1 MLADVGDSFTVPT
14 AEGWDMVFTILDE
27 DAKTCQVGYLDGS
40 AFETAVDRD
49 IVEGPVTIPAT
60 ANGYTV
66 VKIGSY
72 AFQNINGM
80 TSITIP
86 NTVTTIEEI
95 AFCVNDGLT
104 SLEIPASVT
113 SIGTR
118 AFTSLSF
125 VTSITVAEGNP
136 NYDSRDNCNA
146 IIETAT
152 NKLLFG
158 CLTTTIPTTVT
169 EIGGDSFINLDNY
182 TLTIPSSVN
191 SIDNSAFSGNNVT
204 IQVERTIPLEIE
216 EDVFRN
222 MWGNSILRVPE
233 GCKAA
238 YAEATG
244 WNRFENIFEGREGET
259 FIAQTPEGYD
269 MVFTIIDD
277 KAKTCQV
284 GYLDTNGFKR
294 AVDRDAV
301 KGSLTI
307 PSIVDGYTVVKIGKY
322 AFNDIY
328 GITSVAI
335 PNTVT
340 AIEGYA
346 FNFCY
351 GLSSLDLPA
360 SLTTIGE
367 RAFAYCSLTS
377 LEIPA
382 SVTTIRGYA
391 FVGLS
396 NATSITVEAGNPIY
410 DSRDNCNAIIETATN
425 KLLFGF
431 KTTTIPA
438 TVTGIGE
445 RAFQNISDFTLTIP
459 SSITTIDDYAF
470 TGYNLTLQVE
480 HTTPLEI
487 NESVFDLWGS
497 TLRVPEGSKAAYAD
511 AAGWSRFDY
520 ILEGNEGATFIA
532 KTAEGYDMVFAI
544 LDDKAK
550 TCQVGYFDGDWGK
563 GAVDKESVEGSLTIP
578 ATVNGYTVVKI
589 GKYAFNEIY
598 QKISVTIPNTVTTIG
613 EYAFADCSGLTSL
626 ELPASVTTIGEY
638 AFSGVSN
645 VTSITVAAGNTTY
658 DSRDNCNAI
667 IETAT
672 NKLLVGFKATTI
684 PATVTEIGD
693 GAFVNLYDYTLTI
706 PSTITTID
714 NYAFSGSRLTLQVE
728 RTTPLEI
735 TEDVFQNVWDSSLRV
750 PVGSKAAYAEAPG
763 WSSFDRILEG
773 NEGATFTVQ
782 TAEGYD
788 MVFTVLDET
797 AKTCQVG
804 YLNGS
809 WDNPAVN
816 RESVEGSVTIP
827 EVVEGYTVVKIGKHA
842 FNNVSGMTSVN
853 IPNTVTAID
862 EYAFSSCDGLASF
875 ELPANVVSLGDYAL
889 ISINNVTSFKVAEGN
904 TIYDSRGNC
913 NAIIEKAT
921 NKLLYGCKTT
931 IIPASV
937 TEIGSNAF
945 YNVLHGCTIIIPSTI
960 TKIDDHA
967 FSNTNMTLQVEH
979 TTPLQINDEQY
990 NGFESST
997 LRVPTGCKA
1006 AYASATGWKN
1016 FGSILEGNEG
1026 SVITSTTAEGWEM
1039 VFTILDETAKTC
1051 QVGYL
1056 NGSWDNP
1063 AVNRESVEGSVTI
1076 PEVVEGYTV
1085 VKIGKYALHNV
1096 YKMTSVTIPNTVT
1109 SIENEAFASVYNC
1122 TIHLPSAISMIGDYA
1137 FSWCENLLF
1146 EVEHTTPLDI
1156 QETVFNELRNSTLR
1170 VPAGCKSEYATATGW
1185 SLFSNIYEGNEGTY
1199 FTAKTAEG
1207 WDMVFTILDETDK
1220 TCQVGYLDGSWNKLA
1235 VDKETV
1241 EGSVTIPEIVNDYTV
1256 VKIGKNAFSNV
1267 YKMTSVTIPNT
1278 VTSIENE
1285 VFSSVYNCTIHLPSA
1300 ISMIGDYAFNWCSD
1314 LTLEVEHTTP
1324 LVINENVFEN
1334 INNSTLRVPV
1344 GCRDAYTTATGW
1356 MNFNEILEWAS
1367 PSDMFVFTENP
1378 DGTTCS
1384 VTGYKDYCVGDV
1396 AIPESWEGLTVTS
1409 IGNNAFYS
1417 CVNLTSIFIPSSV
1430 TSIGVQAFSYCS
1442 NLTSIKVENGNTK
1455 YDSRD
1460 NCNAIIETATN
1471 TLIRGTK
1478 KTKIPNDVTSIGVDA
1493 FNGTGL
1499 TSMTIPNSVTYIA
1512 NQAFLGCSSLT
1523 SLTISENVTYI
1534 GFSTF
1539 AGCSGLTSLTIP
1551 KNVTTIGDYA
1561 FSGCTEVASVTVKS
1575 PTPVAISEGTFAN
1588 KANATLYVP
1597 EGSKAAYQ
1605 AADEWK
1611 EFMEIVEAPV
1621 EATWTDSNGMT
1632 WSFTVSGTEA
1642 RNIKPACQKVY
1653 IYGADPVQ
1661 EPPFQPGSW
1670 DAAAMR
1676 FSSYEGRYLP
1686 TLSDEVYWGLKT
1698 LIFDVSDVSP
1708 DFDLKVMNGW
1718 WSNTYY
1724 DHVVWED
1731 GLNEL
1736 QITQTMAADC
1746 ARGYGGGGK
1755 DLNLMLTEGS
1765 VTINAVY
1772 YESVSILN
1780 PVVVIPAK
1788 VYDGST
1794 ELTVTSIAERAF
1806 DGCSNMTSITIPSSV
1821 TSVGSGAF
1829 YGCSGLTSIVV
1840 EDGNAIYDSRDNCN
1854 AIIETGTNT
1863 LIAGCNNTV
1872 IPSSVTS
1879 IGEGAFKSR
1888 LYMPSMAIPNSVTAI
1903 GNNAFSGCGNLTS
1916 ISIPSSVTS
1925 IGENAF
1931 SGCSNLTSVSV
1942 KKGTP
1947 LPINENTFTSRTNA
1961 TLFVPQGSKDNYLAA
1976 DYWQEFKEIV
1986 EINTTPSN
1994 VINFADAN
2002 VKAICVASWDFDD
2015 DGELSESEAASI
2027 TDPSLGHVFRNK
2039 SYITSFDELSYFI
2052 GLTSIGSEA
2061 FSGCSG
2067 LTSVVIPNCVTSID
2081 YDAFYNCS
2089 GLTSITIPNSV
2100 TSIGDWAFSTCSGLT
2115 SMTIPNSVTSIGT
2128 GVFSNCNG
2136 LTSLSVESGNAKYD
2150 SRGGCNAIIETE
2162 TNTLISGTKNTVIP
2176 NGVTSIGAWAFYS
2189 IVDMTSVTIPNSV
2202 TSIGEGAFCYCMAL
2216 TSITIPNSVT
2226 SIGIN
2231 AFASCDGLTSV
2242 IIPSS
2247 VTFIG
2252 AWAFS
2257 GCPNLTS
2264 VTVKSKTPITYAW
2277 AYEFPFSNRANATL
2291 YVLEG
2296 CKAAYQAAAYWNE
2309 FKEIV
2314 EIGMELPADEI
2325 FSGTNLW
2332 AGYVAQE
2339 DLIPGTGLKVYVITK
2354 LGTTTATASQIDYM
2368 PQGVPVLLKRADTTV
2383 SSYEVTSG
2391 TGTAPTTN
2399 LLRVFNADRNVSNRE
2414 GFILFNDEFVLVNE
2428 GVLPAGRVFLPAN
2441 NLQMSRG
2448 LTRSIVIDDDD
2459 ATGIEGNRA
2468 VADEADE
2475 QWFDLQ
2481 GRRLEQ
2487 KPTKK
2492 GIYILNGRKVVV
2504 K

>member
-1 MLADVGDSFTVPT
+1 MKQTKLSLLILAFLRPMMANADPVEIDGIYYNLTSTSKT
-14 AEGWDMVFTILDE
+14 AEVTKNPNKYSGEVVIPETV
-27 DAKTCQVGYLDGS
+27 TCDGEEYS
-40 AFETAVDRD
+40 VTSIGKYAFDGCSGLTS
-49 IVEGPVTIPAT
+49 VTIPNSVTSIGDFAFFNCSGLT
-60 ANGYTV
+60 SVTIPNSVTSIGYYTFCDCSGLTSV
-66 VKIGSY
+66 TIPNSVTSIGDFAFCGCSALTSVTIPNSVTSIGEGCFSY
-72 AFQNINGM
+72 CYYGL

-86 NTVTTIEEI
+86 N
-95 AFCVNDGLT
+95 
-104 SLEIPASVT
+104 SVT
-113 SIGTR
+113 SIGYHAFAYCYGLTSVTIPNSVTSIDDR
-118 AFTSLSF
+118 AFIGCSGLTSLS
-125 VTSITVAEGNP
+125 VEAGNTK
-136 NYDSRDNCNA
+136 YDSRENCNA
-146 IIETAT
+146 IIETET
-152 NKLLFG
+152 NKLVCG
-158 CLTTTIPTTVT
+158 TKNTIIPNSVT
-169 EIGGDSFINLDNY
+169 SIGNY
-182 TLTIPSSVN
+182 
-191 SIDNSAFSGNNVT
+191 AFS
-204 IQVERTIPLEIE
+204 
-216 EDVFRN
+216 
-222 MWGNSILRVPE
+222 W
-233 GCKAA
+233 
-238 YAEATG
+238 
-244 WNRFENIFEGREGET
+244 
-259 FIAQTPEGYD
+259 
-269 MVFTIIDD
+269 
-277 KAKTCQV
+277 
-284 GYLDTNGFKR
+284 
-294 AVDRDAV
+294 
-301 KGSLTI
+301 
-307 PSIVDGYTVVKIGKY
+307 
-322 AFNDIY
+322 
-328 GITSVAI
+328 
-335 PNTVT
+335 
-340 AIEGYA
+340 
-346 FNFCY
+346 
-351 GLSSLDLPA
+351 
-360 SLTTIGE
+360 
-367 RAFAYCSLTS
+367 
-377 LEIPA
+377 
-382 SVTTIRGYA
+382 
-391 FVGLS
+391 
-396 NATSITVEAGNPIY
+396 
-410 DSRDNCNAIIETATN
+410 
-425 KLLFGF
+425 
-431 KTTTIPA
+431 
-438 TVTGIGE
+438 
-445 RAFQNISDFTLTIP
+445 
-459 SSITTIDDYAF
+459 
-470 TGYNLTLQVE
+470 
-480 HTTPLEI
+480 
-487 NESVFDLWGS
+487 
-497 TLRVPEGSKAAYAD
+497 
-511 AAGWSRFDY
+511 
-520 ILEGNEGATFIA
+520 
-532 KTAEGYDMVFAI
+532 
-544 LDDKAK
+544 
-550 TCQVGYFDGDWGK
+550 
-563 GAVDKESVEGSLTIP
+563 
-578 ATVNGYTVVKI
+578 
-589 GKYAFNEIY
+589 
-598 QKISVTIPNTVTTIG
+598 
-613 EYAFADCSGLTSL
+613 CSGLTS
-626 ELPASVTTIGEY
+626 I
-638 AFSGVSN
+638 
-645 VTSITVAAGNTTY
+645 
-658 DSRDNCNAI
+658 
-667 IETAT
+667 
-672 NKLLVGFKATTI
+672 
-684 PATVTEIGD
+684 
-693 GAFVNLYDYTLTI
+693 
-706 PSTITTID
+706 
-714 NYAFSGSRLTLQVE
+714 
-728 RTTPLEI
+728 
-735 TEDVFQNVWDSSLRV
+735 
-750 PVGSKAAYAEAPG
+750 
-763 WSSFDRILEG
+763 
-773 NEGATFTVQ
+773 
-782 TAEGYD
+782 
-788 MVFTVLDET
+788 
-797 AKTCQVG
+797 
-804 YLNGS
+804 
-809 WDNPAVN
+809 
-816 RESVEGSVTIP
+816 
-827 EVVEGYTVVKIGKHA
+827 
-842 FNNVSGMTSVN
+842 
-853 IPNTVTAID
+853 
-862 EYAFSSCDGLASF
+862 
-875 ELPANVVSLGDYAL
+875 
-889 ISINNVTSFKVAEGN
+889 
-904 TIYDSRGNC
+904 
-913 NAIIEKAT
+913 
-921 NKLLYGCKTT
+921 
-931 IIPASV
+931 
-937 TEIGSNAF
+937 
-945 YNVLHGCTIIIPSTI
+945 
-960 TKIDDHA
+960 
-967 FSNTNMTLQVEH
+967 
-979 TTPLQINDEQY
+979 
-990 NGFESST
+990 
-997 LRVPTGCKA
+997 
-1006 AYASATGWKN
+1006 
-1016 FGSILEGNEG
+1016 
-1026 SVITSTTAEGWEM
+1026 
-1039 VFTILDETAKTC
+1039 
-1051 QVGYL
+1051 
-1056 NGSWDNP
+1056 
-1063 AVNRESVEGSVTI
+1063 
-1076 PEVVEGYTV
+1076 
-1085 VKIGKYALHNV
+1085 
-1096 YKMTSVTIPNTVT
+1096 
-1109 SIENEAFASVYNC
+1109 
-1122 TIHLPSAISMIGDYA
+1122 
-1137 FSWCENLLF
+1137 
-1146 EVEHTTPLDI
+1146 
-1156 QETVFNELRNSTLR
+1156 
-1170 VPAGCKSEYATATGW
+1170 
-1185 SLFSNIYEGNEGTY
+1185 
-1199 FTAKTAEG
+1199 
-1207 WDMVFTILDETDK
+1207 
-1220 TCQVGYLDGSWNKLA
+1220 
-1235 VDKETV
+1235 
-1241 EGSVTIPEIVNDYTV
+1241 
-1256 VKIGKNAFSNV
+1256 
-1267 YKMTSVTIPNT
+1267 
-1278 VTSIENE
+1278 
-1285 VFSSVYNCTIHLPSA
+1285 
-1300 ISMIGDYAFNWCSD
+1300 
-1314 LTLEVEHTTP
+1314 
-1324 LVINENVFEN
+1324 
-1334 INNSTLRVPV
+1334 
-1344 GCRDAYTTATGW
+1344 
-1356 MNFNEILEWAS
+1356 
-1367 PSDMFVFTENP
+1367 
-1378 DGTTCS
+1378 
-1384 VTGYKDYCVGDV
+1384 
-1396 AIPESWEGLTVTS
+1396 
-1409 IGNNAFYS
+1409 
-1417 CVNLTSIFIPSSV
+1417 
-1430 TSIGVQAFSYCS
+1430 
-1442 NLTSIKVENGNTK
+1442 
-1455 YDSRD
+1455 
-1460 NCNAIIETATN
+1460 
-1471 TLIRGTK
+1471 
-1478 KTKIPNDVTSIGVDA
+1478 
-1493 FNGTGL
+1493 
-1499 TSMTIPNSVTYIA
+1499 TIPNSVTSIGDR
-1512 NQAFLGCSSLT
+1512 AFDYCKGLT
-1523 SLTISENVTYI
+1523 SITIPNSVTSI
-1534 GFSTF
+1534 GSYAFCY
-1539 AGCSGLTSLTIP
+1539 CSGLTSITIP
-1551 KNVTTIGDYA
+1551 NSVTSIGEGVFSLCSDLTSVIIPNSVSSIGEDAFFSCSGLTSVTITNSVTYIGDRA
-1561 FSGCTEVASVTVKS
+1561 FEYCSGLTSVTVEAK
-1575 PTPVAISEGTFAN
+1575 TPIDVSENVFSN
-1588 KANATLYVP
+1588 RANATLYVP
-1597 EGSKAAYQ
+1597 VGCKAAYE
-1605 AADEWK
+1605 AADYWK
-1611 EFMEIVEAPV
+1611 EFKEIRELEPV
-1621 EATWTDSNGMT
+1621 YATWTDSNGME
-1632 WSFTVSGTEA
+1632 WSFTVCGTEA
-1642 RNIKPACQKVY
+1642 KDIKPACQKVY

-1840 EDGNAIYDSRDNCN
+1840 EDGNEIYDSRDNCN